1 MTADHFSWENFSL
14 QNQEPKGDVILVDDQ
29 PDNLDLLDSML
40 RRRGYRVRSFPCG
53 RLALAAATQSPPDLV
68 LLDINMPEMDG
79 YEVCARMKADDRLKQ
94 IPVIFLSALD
104 ETGDK
109 VKAFQSGGVDYI
121 TKPFRFD
128 EVRAR
133 VDTHCRLHRL
143 QEALRLHNDR
153 LEELVAVRTRELA
166 EAHARLKIL
175 DQAKTDFLNL
185 ISHELRTPLN
195 GLLGVGDILFDE
207 SSPDSE
213 LRDMFERSRRRIL
226 TILDDAS
233 VLTQIEV
240 GTVEL
245 VSKRVALDWIL
256 DRAMV
261 QASEFARSRQA
272 AIEPAGASA
281 ISVRGVEELLVKAL
295 QSLLETAVK
304 FSNRGG
310 SVQVACRRAAEAVNV
325 VIESS
330 GRTIPARVIPKFFD
344 LLSIGEAITSDG
356 DFGLGTAVA
365 HRILSLFGGSVTVA
379 NRDCVG
385 IQLTVSLPCAL

>member
-1 MTADHFSWENFSL
+1 MFLPVRASGPGGSRA
-14 QNQEPKGDVILVDDQ
+14 EPTG
-29 PDNLDLLDSML
+29 
-40 RRRGYRVRSFPCG
+40 
-53 RLALAAATQSPPDLV
+53 LV

-79 YEVCARMKADDRLKQ
+79 YEVCARLKADDSLKQ

-195 GLLGVGDILFDE
+195 GLLGIGDILFDE

-240 GTVEL
+240 GTGEL
-245 VSKRVALDWIL
+245 A
-256 DRAMV
+256 
-261 QASEFARSRQA
+261 
-272 AIEPAGASA
+272 ASA
-281 ISVRGVEELLVKAL
+281 ISVRGVKELLVKAL

-304 FSNRGG
+304 FSNQGG

-325 VIESS
+325 MIESS

-344 LLSIGEAITSDG
+344 LFSIGEAIV
-356 DFGLGTAVA
+356 FCRFLAA
-365 HRILSLFGGSVTVA
+365 R
-379 NRDCVG
+379 
-385 IQLTVSLPCAL
+385 